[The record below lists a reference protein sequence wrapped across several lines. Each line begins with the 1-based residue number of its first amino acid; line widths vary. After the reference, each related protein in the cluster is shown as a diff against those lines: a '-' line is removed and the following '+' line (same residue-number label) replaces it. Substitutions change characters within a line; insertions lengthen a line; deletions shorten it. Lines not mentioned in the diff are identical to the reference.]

1 MSIFGKKIKLVTH
14 DGSFHADDVFATASL
29 SILLEKRKQ
38 RFELIRTRNA
48 EIINAGDFVFDVGGV
63 YDEARNRFD
72 HHQNGFAEK
81 RENGITYSSFGLI
94 WKKFGIEICGRD
106 KVADFLDK
114 KLVAPVDAGDNGID
128 LISSNHEVMP
138 YLLHNFF
145 YAMHPTWKETT
156 NDDLVFKKCVE
167 LAKTV
172 LLREI
177 KQSEDALSA
186 EESIKNIYNNA
197 LDKRIIA
204 LDDNYPFEYF
214 LHNFPEPLFAIYP
227 RKTDGSWGVKA
238 IREDMKTFKNR
249 KDFPSTWGG
258 LEKEELQKVSGVD
271 DAIFCHR
278 GLFLASAQSQAG
290 AIKLAQIAVES

>member
-1 MSIFGKKIKLVTH
+1 MFSFKKKIKLVTH
-14 DGSFHADDVFATASL
+14 NGSFHTDDIFACASL
-29 SILLEKRKQ
+29 SLLLEKRGEK
-38 RFELIRTRNA
+38 FEIVRTRDA
-48 EIINAGDFVFDVGGV
+48 EIIKSGDFVFDVGGV
-63 YDEARNRFD
+63 YDAGSNKFD
-72 HHQNGFAEK
+72 HHQKDFAEK

-94 WKKFGIEICGRD
+94 WKKFGVEICGRD
-106 KVADFLDK
+106 KVAEFLDK

-128 LISSNHEVMP
+128 LISSTHEVAP

-156 NDDLVFKKCVE
+156 NDDVVFKKCVE

-186 EESIKNIYNNA
+186 EESINNIYNNA
-197 LDKRIIA
+197 LDKRIIV

-249 KDFPSTWGG
+249 KDLPSAWGG
-258 LEKEELQKVSGVD
+258 LDKEALQKVSGVD
-271 DAIFCHR
+271 DAVFCHR
-278 GLFLASAQSQAG
+278 GLFLAAAKSKEG